1 MIDIQLIRENTESV
15 QKQLQTKESGIDLK
29 PIIQMDQEMRELKTQ
44 VEELKSKRNQTSKLI
59 GEKKRTGEDTSAI
72 LSEVATLGKDISNL
86 DDNLNTIEKKLSAAL
101 SNLPNLP
108 DPSVPVSPNPQD
120 NALVRSHGEKPAFDF
135 SPKHHL
141 ELNDQHKLFD
151 LEKSAKITGSGWPL
165 YRGNGARLEWA
176 LLNFMLDYH
185 VKNGY
190 EMILPPLVARPEIMY
205 GAGQLPKFKDQL
217 YKLEDD
223 LYLNPTSEVVLNG
236 LHYDSIFNASDL
248 PQKYAAYTPC
258 FRREAGAAGS
268 GERGLI
274 RMHQFNKVE
283 MFCFC
288 HPDQSETLFEE
299 MVHHAETLLKNL
311 GLHYR
316 VMNLVTGDLSF
327 GAAKCYDIEVWL
339 PGQNRY
345 YEVSSVSNCRDF
357 QARRSKIRA
366 KSGSDKPFLVHTLN
380 GSGLAT
386 SRLLV
391 AILENNQQPDGTIP
405 LPTALHPYLGSLTCL
420 K

>member
-1 MIDIQLIRENTESV
+1 MIDIHLIRNQTKEVE
-15 QKQLQTKESGIDLK
+15 KRLQTKDPTISLS
-29 PIIQMDQEMRELKTQ
+29 PIVQMDNEARSLKTQ
-44 VEELKSKRNQTSKLI
+44 VEELKSERNSVSKCI
-59 GEKKRTGEDTSAI
+59 GEKKRLGEDTATLMAS
-72 LSEVATLGKDISNL
+72 VATLGDSITAL
-86 DDNLNTIEKKLSAAL
+86 DQQLTTLSEKLQSAL
-101 SNLPNLP
+101 SQLPNLP
-108 DPSVPVSPNPQD
+108 DASVSISADPKD
-120 NALVRSHGEKPAFDF
+120 NVFVRAWGEKPTF
-135 SPKHHL
+135 SFAPKHHL
-141 ELNDQHKLFD
+141 ELGEKHKLFD
-151 LEKSAKITGSGWPL
+151 FEKAAKITGSGWPL

-176 LLNFMLDYH
+176 LLNFMLDFH
-185 VKNGY
+185 IKNGY
-190 EMILPPLVARPEIMY
+190 EMILPPLVARPDIMY
-205 GAGQLPKFKDQL
+205 GSGQLPKFADQL

-223 LYLNPTSEVVLNG
+223 FYLNPTSEVVLNG
-236 LHYDSIFNASDL
+236 LNYDSIIDAKDL

-288 HPDQSETLFEE
+288 HPDESDNLFDE
-299 MVHHAETLLKNL
+299 MIDNAENLLKALN
-311 GLHYR
+311 LHYR

-327 GAAKCYDIEVWL
+327 GAARCYDIEVWL

-357 QARRSKIRA
+357 QARRSKTRA
-366 KSGSDKPFLVHTLN
+366 KAGSDKPFLVHTLN

-391 AILENNQQPDGTIP
+391 AILENNQQSDGTIP
-405 LPTALHPYLGSLTCL
+405 LPTALHPYMGDLTLL

>member
-1 MIDIQLIRENTESV
+1 MIDIQLIRDDTAKT
-15 QKQLQTKESGIDLK
+15 QKQLQTKEADIDLS
-29 PIIQMDQEMRELKTQ
+29 PILALDKEVRALKTQ
-44 VEELKSKRNQTSKLI
+44 AEELKSKRNTASKQI
-59 GEKKRTGEDTSAI
+59 GQKKRAGEDVSAI
-72 LSEVATLGKDISNL
+72 MDEVAALGQQITEL
-86 DDNLNTIEKKLSAAL
+86 DENLSAKTTSLHDAL
-101 SNLPNLP
+101 TRLPNLP
-108 DPSVPVSPNPQD
+108 DPSAPISPNPDD
-120 NALVRSHGEKPAFDF
+120 NVLISSHGEKPTFDF
-135 SPKHHL
+135 APKHHL
-141 ELNDQHKLFD
+141 ELGEKHNLFD

-176 LLNFMLDYH
+176 LLNFMLDFH

-190 EMILPPLVARPEIMY
+190 EMILPPLVARPEIMF
-205 GAGQLPKFKDQL
+205 GSGQLPKFGHQL
-217 YKLEDD
+217 YKLEDE

-236 LHYDSIFNASDL
+236 LHYDSILDSNQL
-248 PQKYAAYTPC
+248 PKKYAAYTPC

-283 MFCFC
+283 MFCFA
-288 HPDQSETLFEE
+288 HPDQSGILFDE
-299 MVHHAETLLKNL
+299 MVHHAESLLKAL
-311 GLHYR
+311 DLHYR

-366 KSGSDKPFLVHTLN
+366 KSGAGKPFLVHTLN

-391 AILENNQQPDGTIP
+391 AILENNQQADGSIP
-405 LPTALHPYLGSLTCL
+405 LPAALHPYMGDLTCL